1 MTVAKITRSKKL
13 RPAPGQSLDDLL
25 EINRLAIAA
34 HEGFRVWL
42 RERHAGHP
50 KLPQYDVPFEQCS
63 EWEQLAYR
71 AAARAVRDAVLS
83 QPRAEKPGEEPT
95 P

>member
-1 MTVAKITRSKKL
+1 MTPI
-13 RPAPGQSLDDLL
+13 DELL
-25 EINRLAIAA
+25 AVNRLAIAA
-34 HEGFRVWL
+34 HEGFRAWL

-50 KLPQYDVPFEQCS
+50 KLPEYDIPFEECS

-71 AAARAVRDAVLS
+71 AAARAVRDAVLALD
-83 QPRAEKPGEEPT
+83 QEPT